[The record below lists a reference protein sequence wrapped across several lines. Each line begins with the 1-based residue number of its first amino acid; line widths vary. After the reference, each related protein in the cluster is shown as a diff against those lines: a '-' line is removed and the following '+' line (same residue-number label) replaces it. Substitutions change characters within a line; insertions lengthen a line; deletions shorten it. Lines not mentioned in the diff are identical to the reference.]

1 MLAVLF
7 IALLVA
13 MILTF
18 FYKQAVYEFRIN
30 QIDWEQREG
39 LGALLA
45 EKVPIVVRDVPH
57 VAFWTHEDVM
67 MREAYSFVRVFED
80 SPLSDWLVRA
90 EKDVVCPWPSEHARE
105 LAAVAAVDIW
115 AERELHPLIQTNPLL
130 QVWVRPESSC
140 WSGSV
145 GLWRTRAP
153 WTCLF
158 VTEGAIQV
166 SVMPGKHEKSLPAMW
181 RGVTLGALTAH
192 DTPFVGDLKFLDIVL
207 RPGHALFLPAHWYA
221 NWVNL
226 EGGEKPSEICPMVC
240 KVEYHTP
247 VSLVA
252 RAAAKEA

>member
-1 MLAVLF
+1 MLVFLF

-30 QIDWEQREG
+30 QIDWGQREG
-39 LGALLA
+39 LGSLLA
-45 EKVPIVVRDVPH
+45 EKVPAVVRDVPH

-67 MREAYSFVRVFED
+67 MRQAYSFVRVFED

-90 EKDVVCPWPSEHARE
+90 EKDVVCPWPSEHAQE
-105 LAAVAAVDIW
+105 LAAVAAVDVW

-130 QVWVRPESSC
+130 QAWIRPESSC

-166 SVMPGKHEKSLPAMW
+166 SVMPGKHEKSLPTNW
-181 RGVTLGALTAH
+181 KGVQLGALTAH

-226 EGGEKPSEICPMVC
+226 EGSEICPMVC

-247 VSLVA
+247 VSLCA
-252 RAAAKEA
+252 RAVAKET

>member
-1 MLAVLF
+1 MLAFLF
-7 IALLVA
+7 ILLLVVL
-13 MILTF
+13 ILTF

-30 QIDWEQREG
+30 QIDWGQREDIG
-39 LGALLA
+39 GLLA
-45 EKVPIVVRDVPH
+45 EKVPVVLRDVPP

-80 SPLSDWLVRA
+80 TPLSDWLVRA
-90 EKDVVCPWPSEHARE
+90 DKDTACPWPHAHARE
-105 LAAVAAVDIW
+105 LADVAAVDIW
-115 AERELHPLIQTNPLL
+115 AERALHPLLQTNPLL
-130 QVWVRPESSC
+130 QLWFQPESTC

-166 SVMPGKHEKSLPAMW
+166 SVMPGKHEKSLPTHWKGMQ
-181 RGVTLGALTAH
+181 LGAMTAH

-221 NWVNL
+221 CWTNL
-226 EGGEKPSEICPMVC
+226 ETNDLCPMVC
-240 KVEYHTP
+240 KLEYHSP

-252 RAAAKEA
+252 RAAAKDI